1 MTAFFSI
8 LAPGKH
14 IPDHRGPFNGVLRY
28 HLGLKVPEPAEQ
40 CRIRVADEYR
50 HWEEGESLL
59 FDDTYRHEVWNET
72 DGERAV
78 LFMDVR
84 RPLRFPINLLNR
96 AALRLIQRTALVQ
109 DARENQKR
117 WEERFEREVGNAG
130 SSSASGAGGVGI
142 SK

>member
-1 MTAFFSI
+1 MSTILDPSSFEWVDLLEENWQLIRSELDALLEQVPGMMTAFFSI
-8 LAPGKH
+8 LAPGKY

-40 CRIRVADEYR
+40 CRIRVADEYA

-59 FDDTYRHEVWNET
+59 FDDTYRHEVWNDT

-84 RPLRFPINLLNR
+84 RPLRFPFDLLD
-96 AALRLIQRTALVQ
+96 RT
-109 DARENQKR
+109 DA
-117 WEERFEREVGNAG
+117 
-130 SSSASGAGGVGI
+130 SSDR
-142 SK
+142 KK